1 MVGKDEP
8 DLQLTSVDR
17 VSGPHRER
25 RRGGLLLYLP

>member
-1 MVGKDEP
+1 
-8 DLQLTSVDR
+8 LTSVDR